1 MKRRRGD
8 KVTRRNGKNGSFEVL
23 KLGNWEKPFLY
34 FAFFVLVFP
43 FSPLYSLEVPLE
55 FHGRAFLG
63 KYLNSDTTLYNM
75 EASIGLYCT
84 ILRQKNF
91 SLFMH
96 YQDDL
101 DMAEQ
106 KGGVSLDPRY
116 AHYYI
121 VCGVDYLTTDYLL
134 AGYFMHDCIHD
145 IDYEIEGT
153 PVFNRFRLQIA
164 HADFHYSKRLLTSKR
179 FLWSM
184 ELGFYPHWEYHG
196 WDINA
201 GADYKYEMNIK
212 SVFDILRK
220 GNFGVNIGTVF
231 HITKGDSCFYHQ
243 HMLQFKTYYRNNGK
257 RIGLELDYNIWN
269 NDPIKAPDKLWLLSI
284 FVEY

>member
-1 MKRRRGD
+1 MKSQCFKTEILRFS
-8 KVTRRNGKNGSFEVL
+8 VS
-23 KLGNWEKPFLY
+23 PFLR
-34 FAFFVLVFP
+34 
-43 FSPLYSLEVPLE
+43 FSFLLLPCLLLGIEVPLE
-55 FHGRAFLG
+55 FHGKAFLG

-75 EASIGLYCT
+75 EASIGFYCT
-84 ILRQKNF
+84 ILRR
-91 SLFMH
+91 
-96 YQDDL
+96 
-101 DMAEQ
+101 
-106 KGGVSLDPRY
+106 GVSLDPRY

-201 GADYKYEMNIK
+201 GADYKYDMNIK
-212 SVFDILRK
+212 SVFNILRN
-220 GNFGVNIGTVF
+220 GNFGVNIDPVF

-269 NDPIKAPDKLWLLSI
+269 NDPIKDPDKLWLLSI

>member
-1 MKRRRGD
+1 MNSLHLMNQATTDTRQSDKKKRRQGD
-8 KVTRRNGKNGSFEVL
+8 TVTRRNGKKGSFEVL
-23 KLGNWEKPFLY
+23 KLGSWEKPFLY

-43 FSPLYSLEVPLE
+43 FFPLYSLEVPLE
-55 FHGRAFLG
+55 FHGKAFLG

-121 VCGVDYLTTDYLL
+121 VCGIDYLTTDYLL

-164 HADFHYSKRLLTSKR
+164 HADFHYSKRLHG
-179 FLWSM
+179 FL
-184 ELGFYPHWEYHG
+184 F
-196 WDINA
+196 
-201 GADYKYEMNIK
+201 
-212 SVFDILRK
+212 F
-220 GNFGVNIGTVF
+220 
-231 HITKGDSCFYHQ
+231 
-243 HMLQFKTYYRNNGK
+243 
-257 RIGLELDYNIWN
+257 
-269 NDPIKAPDKLWLLSI
+269 
-284 FVEY
+284 